1 MVATFPGAGSPP
13 ALRGPS
19 GGGRNGSISTTF
31 RWYDATR
38 HRQSQRRIRRR
49 LWTRPCGKVA
59 VRQGVP
65 HHIDGDQDHKFG
77 WPQPREHPH
86 VRPLPSPDPLRHR
99 PTASSTGTVPPT
111 LPHRTHKT
119 EADHAI
125 GLHYSANGTGSNRGP
140 ICLGQVVWQR
150 KTLFF
155 CRLRAG
161 AGRVRAVG
169 LGLVT
174 VRHLRAGVGW
184 DANLS
189 PGLGRG
195 GLARLT
201 AVPGAGDDGSL
212 SGAAVL
218 PRTVGGNLSRLL
230 VGNEQ
235 VVLYHVL
242 RLAPAQ
248 GEGL

>member
-1 MVATFPGAGSPP
+1 MQRF
-13 ALRGPS
+13 RGL
-19 GGGRNGSISTTF
+19 
-31 RWYDATR
+31 DR
-38 HRQSQRRIRRR
+38 H
-49 LWTRPCGKVA
+49 RPCGALPAGGWSASFLPLFVGMTPLATDGPRGGSGAGFGRDHAEKW
-59 VRQGVP
+59 RSGGVSRTTLVVTKTTSP
-65 HHIDGDQDHKFG
+65 AGLEPAG
-77 WPQPREHPH
+77 TTPRPIT
-86 VRPLPSPDPLRHR
+86 RSSGTSPRR
-99 PTASSTGTVPPT
+99 RARAPPT
-111 LPHRTHKT
+111 PPSRMGRAQQT
-119 EADHAI
+119 ETDRAI

-140 ICLGQVVWQR
+140 ICLEQVVRQR

-169 LGLVT
+169 LGLVA